1 MTVSSSHYTVV
12 NGNDVKL
19 DCSIIGM
26 PDITK
31 VTWRKQNETE
41 AHQIDMTNI
50 LKYNGST
57 LSEPSLTIYKVSFK
71 DDGVYYCQAG
81 NSYANRTSQGV
92 TLTVTGGNYCLYL
105 RIRVGFI
112 VY

>member
-1 MTVSSSHYTVV
+1 MTVSSSHYTIVY
-12 NGNDVKL
+12 GNDVKL

-31 VTWRKQNETE
+31 VTWSMQNETE
-41 AHQIDMTNI
+41 ANQINMTNI

-57 LSEPSLTIYKVSFK
+57 LSSPSLTIYKVTFE

-81 NSYANRTSQGV
+81 NSYANRTSQAV
-92 TLTVTGGNYCLYL
+92 RLTVTSGNCYLYL
-105 RIRVGFI
+105 RIWLGL
-112 VY
+112 